1 MERYLWLELTMIGEH
16 LALAKMMYENICF
29 FNWGRAEN
37 GGVAQVQ

>member
-1 MERYLWLELTMIGEH
+1 MIGEH

-29 FNWGRAEN
+29 FFNWGRAEN